1 VNFLFFKEKRT
12 KKMAKHIKTDG
23 TEHEY
28 LPKDDKFTLEELQ
41 SAVGGM
47 IEVAP
52 NSPQGKVLLVNEE
65 GLLLGLP
72 LNPFASRLIHYPI
85 VGDALLLDESEWD

>member
-1 VNFLFFKEKRT
+1 
-12 KKMAKHIKTDG
+12 MAKHIKTDG

-28 LPKDDKFTLEELQ
+28 LPSNGEKFSLEELQ
-41 SAVGGM
+41 SAVGGY

-52 NSPQGKVLLVNEE
+52 FNQQGKVLLVNEE
-65 GLLLGLP
+65 GLLMQLP
-72 LNPFASRLIHYPI
+72 VNPLATTLAGYPI